1 MAIITAAAV
10 TQERIYAASGFV
22 EDDYIRDDKQPTATS
37 MIGSGLVLLGGH
49 LAEATST
56 QLTAGNYTV
65 SPGYLSA
72 SVANMLTSANFI
84 INLASVTSATA
95 EMDCPGRLKWNLK
108 GGIPTEWDD
117 EDITS
122 VTWEDDAPVTSTF
135 TRRQAQSSTWN
146 KVEITEESPFG

>member
-1 MAIITAAAV
+1 MAVITAAAV
-10 TQERIYAASGFV
+10 QQNRTYVASGFV
-22 EDDYIRDDKQPTATS
+22 EDDYIRDDKQPTSTS

-72 SVANMLTSANFI
+72 SVGNMLTSANFI
-84 INLASVTSATA
+84 INLASVTSASA

-108 GGIPTEWDD
+108 GGIPTEWGG
-117 EDITS
+117 EDTTT